1 MLESGR
7 LEQFMLRLFVTSLF
21 VAAIALGQT
30 VVVQHARLID
40 GNGGA
45 PVEDSA
51 LVVEDGRITYA
62 GPFAGASI
70 PEGAE
75 RLNMQ
80 GKTIVPGIINGHG
93 HVGLTKDLK
102 QDQANFTRANVIKT
116 LQTYASYGVTTTTD
130 MGTSLDSILEYREQR
145 NKGEFDGARVLTAV
159 HGFTAVDGYPTR
171 VPGVKGTA
179 YEVSS
184 PEQARQLVDKLADA
198 GADLV
203 KMWID
208 THHGAY
214 PKLAPEIRTAIIQQA
229 ALRGIPSF
237 AHVYELADA
246 KQLATAGIRILGH
259 SVRDAEADDEL
270 ISLLL
275 KGDVTYIPTV
285 MREAGTYMYG
295 PGAPWADDAYFTR
308 SLTANE
314 LQALTT
320 SFKASQADPELQ
332 REGKSDFDMA
342 LRNVKILHDA
352 GVHIGFGPD
361 TGPPGRFPGYFE
373 HLEAEKLV
381 EAGLTPMEV
390 IVAWSKTNSRA
401 LGIDSDFGTLE
412 AGKVADFLI
421 LNANPLDN
429 MSNARAIHRV
439 YIGGKRFRW

>member
-1 MLESGR
+1 
-7 LEQFMLRLFVTSLF
+7 MLRLLITTLF
-21 VAAIALGQT
+21 VAVMASAQT
-30 VVVQHARLID
+30 FVVQHARLID

-45 PVEDSA
+45 AVEDSA
-51 LVVEDGRITYA
+51 LVVVDGRITYA

-102 QDQANFTRANVIKT
+102 QDQANYTRANVIRN
-116 LQTYASYGVTTTTD
+116 LQIYASYGVTTTTD

-145 NKGEFDGARVLTAV
+145 NRGEFEGARVLSAV
-159 HGFTAVDGYPTR
+159 HGFTAIDGYPTR
-171 VPGVKGTA
+171 VPGVKGA
-179 YEVSS
+179 ANEVSS
-184 PEQARQLVDKLADA
+184 PDQARNLVNKLADD
-198 GADLV
+198 GADLI
-203 KMWID
+203 KMWVD

-214 PKLAPEIRTAIIQQA
+214 PKLAPEIRMAIIQEA
-229 ALRGIPSF
+229 ARRGIVSF

-246 KQLATAGIRILGH
+246 KQLAAAGVRILGH
-259 SVRDAEADDEL
+259 SVRDADADDEL

-295 PGAPWADDAYFTR
+295 TRAPWIDDPYFTK

-314 LQALTT
+314 LQALKT

-332 REGKSDFDMA
+332 REGKSDFAMA
-342 LRNVKILHDA
+342 LKNVKVLHDA
-352 GVHIGFGPD
+352 GVNIGFGPD
-361 TGPPGRFPGYFE
+361 TGPPGRFAGYFE
-373 HLEAEKLV
+373 HLEAEQLV

-401 LGIDSDFGTLE
+401 LGIDKDFGTLE

-421 LNANPLDN
+421 LNANPLDS
-429 MSNARAIHRV
+429 MENARAIHRV

>member
-1 MLESGR
+1 
-7 LEQFMLRLFVTSLF
+7 MLRLIFTTLF
-21 VAAIALGQT
+21 VAVMASAQT
-30 VVVQHARLID
+30 FVVQHARLID

-45 PVEDSA
+45 PIEDSA

-62 GPFAGASI
+62 GPFADAPI
-70 PEGAE
+70 PEGAQ
-75 RLNMQ
+75 RLNKP

-93 HVGLTKDLK
+93 HVGLTRDLK
-102 QDQANFTRANVIKT
+102 QDQAYFTRANVMKN
-116 LQTYASYGVTTTTD
+116 LRTYASYGVTTTTD
-130 MGTSLDSILEYREQR
+130 MGTSLDSIIEFREQR
-145 NKGEFDGARVLTAV
+145 NKDEFTGARVLTAV
-159 HGFTAVDGYPTR
+159 HGFTAIDGYPTR

-179 YEVSS
+179 NEVAT
-184 PEQARQLVDKLADA
+184 PEKARQLVDQLADD
-198 GADLV
+198 GADLI

-208 THHGAY
+208 THHGEY
-214 PKLAPEIRTAIIQQA
+214 PKLSAEIRTAIIQQA
-229 ALRGIPSF
+229 ARRGIPSF
-237 AHVYELADA
+237 AHVYEIDDA
-246 KQLATAGIRILGH
+246 KQLAEAGIRILGH

-295 PGAPWADDAYFTR
+295 TRAPWADDAYFTK
-308 SLTANE
+308 SLTENE

-320 SFKASQADPELQ
+320 SFKAAQSDPELQ
-332 REGKSDFDMA
+332 RAGKSDYDMA
-342 LRNVKILHDA
+342 LKNVKILHDA
-352 GVHIGFGPD
+352 GVNIGFGPD

-401 LGIDSDFGTLE
+401 LGIDEDFGTLE

-429 MSNARAIHRV
+429 MRYARALHRV

>member
-1 MLESGR
+1 
-7 LEQFMLRLFVTSLF
+7 MLRLFITTLF
-21 VAAIALGQT
+21 VAAIASGQT
-30 VVVQHARLID
+30 FVVQHARLID

-45 PVEDSA
+45 AIEDSA

-62 GPFAGASI
+62 GPFADASI
-70 PEGAE
+70 PEGAQ

-102 QDQANFTRANVIKT
+102 QDQANFTRANVIKN
-116 LQTYASYGVTTTTD
+116 LQIYASYGVTTTTD
-130 MGTSLDSILEYREQR
+130 MGTSLDSILEYRDQR
-145 NKGEFDGARVLTAV
+145 EKGEFEGARVLTSV
-159 HGFTAVDGYPTR
+159 HGFTAIDGYPTR

-179 YEVSS
+179 NEVSS
-184 PEQARQLVDKLADA
+184 PDQARQLVDKLADD
-198 GADLV
+198 GADLI

-208 THHGAY
+208 THHGEY

-229 ALRGIPSF
+229 ARRGIVSF

-246 KQLATAGIRILGH
+246 KQLTAAGVRILGH

-295 PGAPWADDAYFTR
+295 TGAPWLDDPYFTR

-314 LQALTT
+314 LQALKT
-320 SFKASQADPELQ
+320 SFKAAQADPELQ
-332 REGKSDFDMA
+332 REGKSDFAMA
-342 LRNVKILHDA
+342 LKNVKILHDA
-352 GVHIGFGPD
+352 GVNIGFGPD
-361 TGPPGRFPGYFE
+361 TGPPGRFAGYFE

-401 LGIDSDFGTLE
+401 LGIDRDFGTLE
-412 AGKVADFLI
+412 AGKAADFLI
-421 LNANPLDN
+421 LNANPLDD
-429 MSNARAIHRV
+429 MRNARAIHRV

>member
-1 MLESGR
+1 
-7 LEQFMLRLFVTSLF
+7 MLRLFIAILVVA
-21 VAAIALGQT
+21 VAASAQT
-30 VVVQHARLID
+30 FVVQHARLID
-40 GNGGA
+40 GSGGP

-51 LVVEDGRITYA
+51 LVVQDGRITYA

-102 QDQANFTRANVIKT
+102 QDQANYTRANVIRN
-116 LQTYASYGVTTTTD
+116 LQIYASYGVTTTTD
-130 MGTSLDSILEYREQR
+130 MGTSLDSILEYRDQR
-145 NKGEFDGARVLTAV
+145 NKGEFEGARVLTAV
-159 HGFTAVDGYPTR
+159 HGFTAIDGYPTR
-171 VPGVKGTA
+171 VPGVKGA
-179 YEVSS
+179 ANEVSS
-184 PEQARQLVDKLADA
+184 ADQARNLVNKLADG
-198 GADLV
+198 GADLI
-203 KMWID
+203 KMWVD

-214 PKLAPEIRTAIIQQA
+214 PKLAPEIRTAIIQEA
-229 ALRGIPSF
+229 ARRGIVSF

-246 KQLATAGIRILGH
+246 KQLAAAGVRILGH
-259 SVRDAEADDEL
+259 SVRDADADDEL

-295 PGAPWADDAYFTR
+295 TKAPWADDPYFTK

-314 LQALTT
+314 MQALRT

-332 REGKSDFDMA
+332 REGKSDFAMA
-342 LRNVKILHDA
+342 LKNVKVLREA
-352 GVHIGFGPD
+352 GVRIGFGPD
-361 TGPPGRFPGYFE
+361 TGPPGRFAGYFE
-373 HLEAEKLV
+373 HLEAEQLV

-401 LGIDSDFGTLE
+401 LGIDKDFGTLE
-412 AGKVADFLI
+412 TGKVADFLI
-421 LNANPLDN
+421 LNANPLDD
-429 MSNARAIHRV
+429 MKNARAIHRV

>member
-1 MLESGR
+1 
-7 LEQFMLRLFVTSLF
+7 MLRLLIAGIF
-21 VAAIALGQT
+21 VAVMASAQT
-30 VVVQHARLID
+30 FVVQHARLID

-45 PVEDSA
+45 VIEDSA

-70 PEGAE
+70 PESAQ

-102 QDQANFTRANVIKT
+102 QDQANYTRANVIRN
-116 LQTYASYGVTTTTD
+116 LQIYASYGVTTTTD
-130 MGTSLDSILEYREQR
+130 MGTSLDSILEYRDQR

-159 HGFTAVDGYPTR
+159 HGFTAIEGYPTR
-171 VPGVKGTA
+171 VPGVKGVA
-179 YEVSS
+179 NEVST
-184 PEQARQLVDKLADA
+184 PEQARKLVDKLADD
-198 GADLV
+198 GADLI
-203 KMWID
+203 KMWVD

-214 PKLAPEIRTAIIQQA
+214 PKLAPEIRAAIIQEA
-229 ALRGIPSF
+229 ARRGKVSF

-246 KQLATAGIRILGH
+246 KQLAAAGIRILGH

-295 PGAPWADDAYFTR
+295 TRAPWVDDPYFTR
-308 SLTANE
+308 SLTASE
-314 LQALTT
+314 LQALKTT
-320 SFKASQADPELQ
+320 FKASQADPELQ
-332 REGKSDFDMA
+332 REGKSDFAMA
-342 LRNVKILHDA
+342 LKNVKILHDA
-352 GVHIGFGPD
+352 GVHIGLGPD
-361 TGPPGRFPGYFE
+361 TGPPGRFAGYFE

-401 LGIDSDFGTLE
+401 LGIDKDFGTLE

-429 MSNARAIHRV
+429 MKNARAIHRV